1 MKKIIKGILALF
13 CVSAMAMGSVACTQV
28 ISAYDIAVKNGFVGT
43 EQEWLASLHGKDGQD
58 GVDAPAITIKDL
70 YEEALENGFEGTYL
84 EFCQSLGIDAQ
95 EGNDVGQIAK
105 NMMSVVEIYC
115 GWSKTTTTGGLI
127 ANKQVDYSM
136 SMGSGVII
144 DLDKKNGDALIVT
157 NYHVIYNK
165 DSDAKGICDL
175 TKVYLHGSAV
185 NFYADENTGFN
196 DGGADAMTATFVG
209 GAMDYDIALL
219 KVEGSEYLQKS
230 NATRAKIGDSESVI
244 EGEKV
249 FAIGNP
255 DGAGIS
261 VTSGVLSVKSEN
273 ISIEAI
279 DNRDLDRDGHVD
291 TVSYRVMRTDAAI
304 NGGNSGGALFNAA
317 GELIGITN
325 AKSVGTDKDDMGYAL
340 PMYDVLAVCENI
352 IDNGVGYVKRATLG
366 VMVGIDTSM
375 AEVTE
380 NGTLNLAEIFSIA
393 DEVETNAT
401 AYGKLQKGDV
411 FVWGQIISKDGKVG
425 EKMEFDRRYQL
436 NNLLLYVRQ
445 GDSVKLGVLREGKLT
460 EVEIVFDKAASFT
473 AFN

>member
-1 MKKIIKGILALF
+1 MRKIIKGILSLF
-13 CVSAMAMGSVACTQV
+13 CISAIAINAAACTEV

-43 EQEWLASLHGKDGQD
+43 EQEWLASLRGKDGQD
-58 GVDAPAITIKDL
+58 GVDAPAITIQDL
-70 YEEALENGFEGTYL
+70 YEEAVKNGFQGTYL
-84 EFCQSLGIDAQ
+84 DFCQSLGVDAQ
-95 EGNDVGQIAK
+95 EDNDVKKIAE

-115 GWSKTTTTGGLI
+115 GWSKTTTTGGLV

-157 NYHVIYNK
+157 NYHVVYNK
-165 DSDAKGICDL
+165 DSDAKGVCDL
-175 TKVYLHGSAV
+175 MKVYLHGSAV

-196 DGGADAMTATFVG
+196 DGGADAMKATFVG

-219 KVEGSEYLQKS
+219 KVEGSEYLKKS
-230 NATRAKIGDSESVI
+230 NATQATIGNSETAI

-255 DGAGIS
+255 DGAGVS

-273 ISIEAI
+273 INIEAI
-279 DNRDLDRDGHVD
+279 DERDLDRDGHVD

-340 PMYDVLAVCENI
+340 PMYDVLAVCQNI
-352 IDNGVGYVKRATLG
+352 IDNRVGYVKRATLG
-366 VMVGIDTSM
+366 VMVGIDTAM

-380 NGTLNLAEIFSIA
+380 DGTLNVVEIFSIA
-393 DEVETNAT
+393 DDVAINAA

-411 FVWGQIISKDGKVG
+411 FVWGQIISKDGKAG

-445 GDSVKLGVLREGKLT
+445 GDSVKLGILREGDLM
-460 EVEIVFDKAASFT
+460 EVEISFDKAASFT
-473 AFN
+473 AFH

>member
-1 MKKIIKGILALF
+1 MKKIIKGMLTLLCAGAI
-13 CVSAMAMGSVACTQV
+13 AMSTAACTQV

-43 EQEWLASLHGKDGQD
+43 EQEWLASLRGKDGQD
-58 GVDAPAITIKDL
+58 GEDAPVITIQDL
-70 YEEALENGFEGTYL
+70 YEEAVKNGFTGTYL
-84 EFCQSLGIDAQ
+84 EFCQSLGVDAQ
-95 EGNDVGQIAK
+95 EGNDVGKIAQ

-115 GWSKTTTTGGLI
+115 GWSKTTTTGGLV

-157 NYHVIYNK
+157 NYHVIYNQ

-175 TKVYLHGSAV
+175 VKVYLHGSAV
-185 NFYADENTGFN
+185 NFYADETTGFN
-196 DGGADAMTATFVG
+196 DGGVDAMNATFVG

-219 KVEGSEYLQKS
+219 KVERSEYLKMS
-230 NATRAKIGDSESVI
+230 NATQAKIGNSETVV

-261 VTSGVLSVKSEN
+261 VTSGILSVKSEN

-340 PMYDVLAVCENI
+340 PMYDVLAVCQNI
-352 IDNGVGYVKRATLG
+352 LNNGVGYVKRATLG
-366 VMVGIDTSM
+366 VMVGIDSSM
-375 AEVTE
+375 ACVLE
-380 NGTLNLAEIFSIA
+380 NGTLNVVEIFSIA
-393 DEVETNAT
+393 EAVATNAT
-401 AYGKLQKGDV
+401 AYGKLKKGDI
-411 FVWGQIISKDGKVG
+411 FVWGQIISKDGTVG
-425 EKMEFDRRYQL
+425 EKVEFDRRYQL
-436 NNLLLYVRQ
+436 NALLLYVCQ
-445 GDSVKLGVLREGKLT
+445 GDKVKFGILRSGKEM
-460 EVEIVFDKAASFT
+460 EVEISFDKSASFT
-473 AFN
+473 DFQ